1 MENLTKHIENIG
13 HFNETPIVALN
24 RFHSDTDEEIACV
37 SELCAGL
44 GVPFAESDHFA
55 RGGEGALELAKLVRS
70 KCEKTP
76 EDFTP
81 LYSWEDKVEDKI
93 AAVATKMYGAASIS
107 FTKLGKRK
115 LREVYR
121 LGYGNLPV
129 CIAKTQS
136 SLSDD
141 PKRLGRPRDFDL
153 TVRDIH
159 INAGAGFLVIMTGE
173 ILRMPGLP
181 RRPSAE
187 DIDVVDGRIIGL
199 R

>member
-1 MENLTKHIENIG
+1 MTTDWSVASRMAAHRLERSHQLENDDGG
-13 HFNETPIVALN
+13 HGGQEWRLVW
-24 RFHSDTDEEIACV
+24 RK
-37 SELCAGL
+37 
-44 GVPFAESDHFA
+44 A
-55 RGGEGALELAKLVRS
+55 RLWRAWVLELAKLVRS